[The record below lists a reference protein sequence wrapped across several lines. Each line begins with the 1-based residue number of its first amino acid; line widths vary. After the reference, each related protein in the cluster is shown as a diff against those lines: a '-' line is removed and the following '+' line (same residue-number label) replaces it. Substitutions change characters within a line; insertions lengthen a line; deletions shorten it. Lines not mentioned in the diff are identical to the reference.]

1 MNRFLRAA
9 LLLARQ
15 IPLTL
20 EAPFDGYYQNHD
32 VSPPML
38 VGHTEWQR
46 YLLRNFNITGCKI
59 LEIGSREV
67 TGKSPMREGF
77 DKASYI
83 GFDIYPGFNVDV
95 TGDAHRL
102 SQYFNES
109 ERFDLIFSSAT
120 FEHLAMPWVAATEI
134 AKLLKV
140 GGCVFIETHFSFGA
154 HERPWNFFQFS
165 DLALRVLFSPAL
177 GFETID
183 SGMSNPVVGRFART
197 ASSYLRNRP
206 VFGLY
211 AHSEFLGR
219 KVKTSEDF
227 VWEATETTELVNATV
242 YPAPKS

>member
-1 MNRFLRAA
+1 MNRILRAA
-9 LLLARQ
+9 LLWARR
-15 IPLTL
+15 IPLAL
-20 EAPFDGYYQNHD
+20 EVPFDGYYRNRE
-32 VSPPML
+32 VSSPML
-38 VGHTEWQR
+38 VGHAEWQK
-46 YLLRNFNITGCKI
+46 YLLCHFNIAGYKI

-67 TGKSPMREGF
+67 TGKSSMRQGF
-77 DKASYI
+77 DKAEYI
-83 GFDIYPGFNVDV
+83 GFDFYPGPNVDV

-102 SQYFNES
+102 SEYFNGS
-109 ERFDLIFSSAT
+109 ELFDLIFSSAT
-120 FEHLAMPWVAATEI
+120 FEHLAMPWVVATEI
-134 AKLLKV
+134 SKMLKV
-140 GGCVFIETHFSFGA
+140 GGCVFVETHFSYGA

-183 SGMSNPVVGRFART
+183 AGMSNPVVGRFART

-219 KVKTSEDF
+219 KVKASEDF
-227 VWEATETTELVNATV
+227 AWEATETTDLVNATV